1 VDPRQHPPHRRSL
14 HAGVRLIQA
23 ATELFIERGY
33 AATTLADIAVQAGL
47 APRAVYLRFA
57 TKADLL
63 QRYIGLA
70 H

>member
-1 VDPRQHPPHRRSL
+1 
-14 HAGVRLIQA
+14 VRLIQA